1 MLEATFGDIY
11 PDEDSAWARQ
21 KKAVDWC
28 EQRVKAS
35 EWVVERCGNL
45 YTELQVPR
53 STPLADMQKLATKY
67 VREFHKAVDWCE
79 QRVKASEWVVER
91 CGNLYTELQVPRSTP
106 LADMQKLATK
116 YVREFH
122 PDKVNRLANIS
133 KDVKDAWVS
142 DHSARVSSM
151 RECFTDAVT
160 RFFYDRALNTKTA
173 AVPIFRHMTPNV
185 PRLAMMTAEE
195 RFGQSVAG
203 QPSAAAAWRGPRPS
217 AGATQEH
224 SGGDSVAAKGRGV
237 PSGGSAP
244 AKALPA

>member
-1 MLEATFGDIY
+1 MVTLFARLQLMYPGLPDPSGTMLEATFGDIY

-45 YTELQVPR
+45 YTELQVP
-53 STPLADMQKLATKY
+53 K
-67 VREFHKAVDWCE
+67 
-79 QRVKASEWVVER
+79 
-91 CGNLYTELQVPRSTP
+91 NTP

-185 PRLAMMTAEE
+185 PRLATA
-195 RFGQSVAG
+195 AG
-203 QPSAAAAWRGPRPS
+203 VVGPSAKRRGDP
-217 AGATQEH
+217 GA
-224 SGGDSVAAKGRGV
+224 
-237 PSGGSAP
+237 
-244 AKALPA
+244 